1 MPGEAAG
8 RPGAHGVLYCAAN
21 EACCVCKLKILLLLV
36 LVCLDRATTFPAD
49 TASHDDRLQAI
60 SQYIAASWDSLTRS
74 TSRCDSV
81 VDPKRTELPV
91 LYLPADYAIPAP
103 LLRMQAQCGVVVKPL
118 PFVIHGP
125 GEVNAQ
131 NISPPGL
138 LFLENEYVVP
148 GGRFNEMYGWD
159 SYFIVLGLLRDHR
172 LEMAKGMVRNFFFE
186 IDHYGAILN
195 ANRTYYLTRSQPPF
209 FSSMV
214 MAIYQAEKAA
224 GRNGEAWL
232 VEAYPYVKKDYQMWT
247 RSPHWAGSTGLSRY
261 YDFGEGPAP
270 ESLEGEP
277 GYYRKV
283 VAYFLRHP
291 QQADGDIADEER
303 GPASAATKAPRYE
316 VRVCDAQQQTPGS
329 GCDPIRTVQLA
340 ADYFKGDRAMRESG
354 FDPSFRFGPYGAA
367 THHYAPVCLNSL
379 LYKTEKDMERMSSL
393 LGQEPEAARWQRLA
407 THRAATMRKLL
418 WDATRGMFFDY
429 DLRSGKRS
437 DYPYATTFYPLWA
450 GLASAEEA
458 RAVVRNLHRFEQP
471 GGLAMSTLETGVQW
485 DYPYGWAPVQLLA
498 VEGLR
503 RYGYG
508 AEANR
513 ISYEFLAMVADNFR
527 RDGTI
532 REKYNVVTR
541 SSEIQVTAGYAAN
554 VVGFGWTN
562 GVFLEL
568 LRRLPAHWVERLRPG
583 DTGEVLE
590 RRMCSEGAFLLAG
603 SPGIRTSL
611 AFPPTRSRALP
622 CPVRSEGSESL

>member
-1 MPGEAAG
+1 M
-8 RPGAHGVLYCAAN
+8 R
-21 EACCVCKLKILLLLV
+21 KLKILLLLV
-36 LVCLDRATTFPAD
+36 LVCRVRTTALPAG
-49 TASHDDRLQAI
+49 TVSQGDRLQAI
-60 SQYIAASWDSLTRS
+60 SQYIGTSWDSLTRS
-74 TSRCDSV
+74 TTRCDSI
-81 VDPKRTELPV
+81 VDPKRKEPSV

-118 PFVIHGP
+118 PLVIHGP
-125 GEVNAQ
+125 GEVSAQ
-131 NISPPGL
+131 TITPPGL
-138 LFLENEYVVP
+138 LFLENAYVVP

-172 LEMAKGMVRNFFFE
+172 LELAKDMVQNFFFE

-209 FSSMV
+209 LSSMV

-224 GRNGEAWL
+224 GRSGEAWL
-232 VEAYPYVKKDYQMWT
+232 GKAYPYVEKDYRMWI
-247 RSPHWAGSTGLSRY
+247 RSPHLAGATGLSRY

-283 VAYFLRHP
+283 VAYFLRNP
-291 QQADGDIADEER
+291 EQANGYVVEAEPGVASTADR
-303 GPASAATKAPRYE
+303 IPRYT
-316 VRVCDAQQQTPGS
+316 VQICDAQPQTPGS

-354 FDPSFRFGPYGAA
+354 FDPSFRLAPYGAA

-379 LYKTEKDMERMSSL
+379 LYKTEKDMEEISSR
-393 LGQEPEAARWQRLA
+393 LGRKQGAARWRQLASQRA
-407 THRAATMRKLL
+407 ERMRTLL

-429 DLRSGKRS
+429 DLRRGRRS
-437 DYPYATTFYPLWA
+437 DYPYATAFYPLWA
-450 GLASAEEA
+450 GLPTAEEA
-458 RAVVRNLHRFEQP
+458 RAVVKNLHRFEQS
-471 GGLAMSTLETGVQW
+471 GGLAMSTRETGVQW
-485 DYPYGWAPVQLLA
+485 DYPYGWAPIQLLA

-503 RYGYG
+503 RYGYD

-513 ISYEFLAMVADNFR
+513 ISYEFLSTVLDNFQ
-527 RDGTI
+527 RDSTI
-532 REKYNVVTR
+532 REKYNVVSR

-568 LRRLPAHWVERLRPG
+568 LRRLPDKWVERLR
-583 DTGEVLE
+583 
-590 RRMCSEGAFLLAG
+590 EGQTAH
-603 SPGIRTSL
+603 
-611 AFPPTRSRALP
+611 
-622 CPVRSEGSESL
+622 

>member
-1 MPGEAAG
+1 VHKP
-8 RPGAHGVLYCAAN
+8 
-21 EACCVCKLKILLLLV
+21 KILLLLV
-36 LVCLDRATTFPAD
+36 LVCLDQTTALPAGA
-49 TASHDDRLQAI
+49 ASHGDRLQAI
-60 SQYIAASWDSLTRS
+60 SQYIAAGWDSLTRS

-81 VDPKRTELPV
+81 IDPKRKEPSV
-91 LYLPADYAIPAP
+91 LYLPADYAVPAAIPK
-103 LLRMQAQCGVVVKPL
+103 MQTQCGVAVRSL

-125 GEVNAQ
+125 GKVTHS
-131 NISPPGL
+131 ISPPGL
-138 LFLENEYVVP
+138 LFLENQYVVP

-172 LEMAKGMVRNFFFE
+172 LALAKGMVRNFFFE
-186 IDHYGAILN
+186 IDHYGAVLN

-209 FSSMV
+209 LSSMV
-214 MAIYQAEKAA
+214 MAIYQAEKSD
-224 GRNGEAWL
+224 GRSGEAWL
-232 VEAYPYVKKDYQMWT
+232 GEAYPYVHKDYQMWT
-247 RSPHWAGSTGLSRY
+247 RSPHLAGDTGLSRY

-283 VAYFLRHP
+283 AAYFLAHP
-291 QQADGDIADEER
+291 QQANGYISGDGR
-303 GPASAATKAPRYE
+303 GAPAVAPGTPRFE
-316 VRVCDAQQQTPGS
+316 VQVCDAQQTPGS
-329 GCDPIRTVQLA
+329 GCDPVCSVQLA

-367 THHYAPVCLNSL
+367 THHYAPVGLNSL
-379 LYKTEKDMERMSSL
+379 LYRTERDMEEISILRGHKREASHWRQL
-393 LGQEPEAARWQRLA
+393 ADQRAAR
-407 THRAATMRKLL
+407 MRELL
-418 WDATRGMFFDY
+418 WNATQGMFFDY
-429 DLRSGKRS
+429 DLRRGRRS

-450 GLASAEEA
+450 GLATQEEA
-458 RAVVRNLHRFEQP
+458 KAVAKNLPRFEQP
-471 GGLAMSTLETGVQW
+471 GGLAMSTRETGVQW
-485 DYPYGWAPVQLLA
+485 DYPYGWAPIQLLA

-503 RYGYG
+503 RYGYD

-513 ISYEFLAMVADNFR
+513 ISYEFLSTVLDNFQ

-568 LRRLPAHWVERLRPG
+568 LSRLSGKPAEHLR
-583 DTGEVLE
+583 E
-590 RRMCSEGAFLLAG
+590 A
-603 SPGIRTSL
+603 RT
-611 AFPPTRSRALP
+611 
-622 CPVRSEGSESL
+622 VH